1 MLVQFQYLI
10 STWLKP
16 GEREPDSHLN
26 RFNGFAEKPLK
37 RLIIS
42 SSIAPNERK
51 FQTEYHIPDRD
62 LDHDHMP
69 ASLDIAFVA
78 VPESSHELQKAKQ
91 EHLRVSMSESESAI
105 TDSQPAPAASENEEI
120 TYQAV
125 EKDGVVTAIWE
136 MKGRK
141 HLRTIDPRSRQGRE
155 ILNLYTTEDVE
166 HPATSE
172 AATP

>member
-1 MLVQFQYLI
+1 MLRQ
-10 STWLKP
+10 
-16 GEREPDSHLN
+16 
-26 RFNGFAEKPLK
+26 
-37 RLIIS
+37 
-42 SSIAPNERK
+42 
-51 FQTEYHIPDRD
+51 
-62 LDHDHMP
+62 
-69 ASLDIAFVA
+69 LDIAFVA
-78 VPESSHELQKAKQ
+78 VTESLTPITEKAKQ

-105 TDSQPAPAASENEEI
+105 TNPQEAPATEKEEI

-166 HPATSE
+166 HSAPSE
-172 AATP
+172 ATTS